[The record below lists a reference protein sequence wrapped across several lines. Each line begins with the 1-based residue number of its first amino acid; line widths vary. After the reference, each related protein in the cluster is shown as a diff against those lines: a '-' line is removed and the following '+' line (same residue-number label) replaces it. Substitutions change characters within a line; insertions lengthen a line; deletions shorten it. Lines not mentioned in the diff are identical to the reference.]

1 MGIGTEKRPDG
12 HRPQCRLP
20 RDLWARLYADFYPRI
35 ESYFTARRLQR
46 ADAEDLAMQVFEE
59 LGRSKAPR
67 DPGAYIRVVA
77 RNLLARYR
85 RNKAKESAALRKL
98 LAEEAAKDPAGDL
111 SRQRRSEASYRDM
124 LEAVAGTLSRRQREL
139 LRLRF
144 ADNLSIEKIAVRLGC
159 SKPAVYKRIYR
170 LRRHVIRGS
179 QEQLRRAPARGR
191 SGRGGPGG
199 HARAGR
205 GPGS

>member
-1 MGIGTEKRPDG
+1 MGIRGGNRQDG
-12 HRPQCRLP
+12 PRAQRRLP
-20 RDLWARLYADFYPRI
+20 AGLWARLYADFYPRI
-35 ESYFTARRLQR
+35 EGYFAARRLQR

-59 LGRSKAPR
+59 LGRSKTPR
-67 DPGAYIRVVA
+67 DPGPYIRVMA

-85 RNKAKESAALRKL
+85 RNKAKEASALHKV
-98 LAEEAAKDPAGDL
+98 LAEEAAKDGTAHL
-111 SRQRRSEASYRDM
+111 SRQRRSEAAYRET
-124 LEAVAGTLSRRQREL
+124 LEAIAAALSRRQREL

-144 ADNLSIEKIAVRLGC
+144 ADNLSIEKLAARLGC

-170 LRRHVIRGS
+170 LRKRVIRGS
-179 QEQLRRAPARGR
+179 RGQPRRAPARGR

-199 HARAGR
+199 PGRAGR